1 MTRYKQMRDF
11 LNMNEGIRYAQ
22 KYMTR
27 YMYLQKQG
35 IFKMNKETIS
45 IKRLTSWYPRHQH
58 LSHKYGTKFKHVFVN
73 MCIISS
79 LFPWARSFNSDG
91 NRLNVYYVPAEPMF
105 TKRYL
110 CMNLL
115 YCVTL
120 SQTASHAKVK
130 VHWN

>member
-11 LNMNEGIRYAQ
+11 LNMNEEIRYAQ

-27 YMYLQKQG
+27 YLQKQG

-45 IKRLTSWYPRHQH
+45 IKRLTSWNPRHQH

-73 MCIISS
+73 MFIISS
-79 LFPWARSFNSDG
+79 LFPWSWPLNSDG

-105 TKRYL
+105 ANRYHCMYCLCRLIYSSIVNHATK
-110 CMNLL
+110 
-115 YCVTL
+115 
-120 SQTASHAKVK
+120 
-130 VHWN
+130 